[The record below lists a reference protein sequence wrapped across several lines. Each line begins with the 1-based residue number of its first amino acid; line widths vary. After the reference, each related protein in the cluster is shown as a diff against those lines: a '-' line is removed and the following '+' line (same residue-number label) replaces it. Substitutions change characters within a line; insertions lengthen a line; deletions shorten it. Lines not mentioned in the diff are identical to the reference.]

1 MQPYPNPAPSVRHDE
16 SDLCKLAETMSSLIA
31 LVRDG
36 RFVFVNRAGGALLGR
51 SPEWFCGRTYQE
63 IVHQDDR
70 AMAIARGTAPAL
82 GTGLPQRLVERLLH
96 SDGSTIWLDC
106 AIDVLRLD
114 GRPTTIVTGNDITA
128 HRRVEEAL
136 RRSEARLA
144 EAQRIGNIGS
154 WEWDVEN
161 DLVVWSDELC
171 RLFGATPRDFGARID
186 GYLRFVHADDRDAAD
201 AVLRQAL
208 AHGSAF
214 AFEHRIVRP
223 DGTVRTL
230 FGRGQVFRD
239 AGGRPVRIA
248 GTGQDVTEQ
257 KRMQQ
262 ELQQSEE
269 RFRNLC
275 TQAPVMLL
283 AFAPD
288 GRIREVSNYWLQTTG
303 YARDEVIGREG
314 RDFVTAD
321 SYERLLQ
328 AAAANKQDQDYA
340 IRQVPLQGVCKDGN
354 TIDLL
359 CTSVVE
365 VDDRGQKRGAICVQI
380 NLTDLQRAE
389 AALRESEERY
399 RALVEHAPEAIM
411 VLDVE
416 LDRFVDANAHAEKLF
431 GFSREKL
438 LSMGPLDFCPDHQ
451 ANQRKSCDMLAD
463 EHDRVLAG
471 ETAVFEFT
479 HVDATGREIVCETR
493 LSRLP
498 AAGRKLIR
506 ATMSDVSELRQLQE
520 KVRHAEK
527 LAAVGVLAAGVAHEI
542 GNPLMA
548 LSTAAQSLER
558 RSCDDY
564 ARSKMALIRE
574 HIDRIARIV
583 RQMSDLARP
592 PSGQRAR
599 TDLNQVVRR
608 AVDMVRY
615 DRRARG
621 VTVDYE
627 LAHLPA
633 VEIVEDELAQV
644 CINLALNAFDAM
656 AGNPPERPARLL
668 IRSAVTA
675 TGVAVAFHDTGPG
688 VPPEVRD
695 KVFQPFFTTK
705 DVGSGSGLG
714 LSVSYRILQEHR
726 GSLRLG
732 DTDGAGAAFV
742 FELPLGEPA

>member
-1 MQPYPNPAPSVRHDE
+1 MQPHPNPVPHDVSHDE
-16 SDLCKLAETMSSLIA
+16 GHLRALAETMSSLIA

-36 RFVFVNRAGGALLGR
+36 RFLYVNRAGCALLGR
-51 SPEWFCGRTYQE
+51 PREWFCGRTYQE

-70 AMAIARGTAPAL
+70 AMAIARGDAPAL
-82 GTGLPQRLVERLLH
+82 GNGLPQRVVERLLH
-96 SDGSTIWLDC
+96 ADGSTIWLDC

-114 GRPTTIVTGNDITA
+114 GQPTTIVTGNDITA
-128 HRRVEEAL
+128 HRRVEEEL

-144 EAQRIGNIGS
+144 EAQRIGTIGS
-154 WEWDVEN
+154 WEWDVER
-161 DLVVWSDELC
+161 DHIVWSDELC
-171 RLFGATPRDFGARID
+171 RILGTTPGEFGAQLD
-186 GYLRFVHADDRDAAD
+186 GYLQFVHPDDRNAAD
-201 AVLRQAL
+201 AVLRQAM
-208 AHGSAF
+208 AYGSAF
-214 AFEHRIVRP
+214 AFEHRVVRP

-239 AGGRPVRIA
+239 AGGKPIRLA
-248 GTGQDVTEQ
+248 GTGQDIPDQ
-257 KRMQQ
+257 KRMQL

-269 RFRNLC
+269 RFRNLR
-275 TQAPVMLL
+275 TQAPVMLP

-314 RDFVTAD
+314 KDFVTAD
-321 SYERLLQ
+321 SYERILQ
-328 AAAANKQDQDYA
+328 AAAANQPGQYHA
-340 IRQVPLQGVCKDGN
+340 MRQMPLQGVRKDGS

-438 LSMGPLDFCPDHQ
+438 LSMGPLDFCPQHQ
-451 ANQRKSCDMLAD
+451 ADQRKSCDVVAD
-463 EHDRVLAG
+463 EDEKVLAG

-479 HVDATGREIVCETR
+479 HVDATGREIICETR

-548 LSTAAQSLER
+548 LSTA
-558 RSCDDY
+558 
-564 ARSKMALIRE
+564 
-574 HIDRIARIV
+574 
-583 RQMSDLARP
+583 
-592 PSGQRAR
+592 
-599 TDLNQVVRR
+599 
-608 AVDMVRY
+608 
-615 DRRARG
+615 
-621 VTVDYE
+621 
-627 LAHLPA
+627 
-633 VEIVEDELAQV
+633 
-644 CINLALNAFDAM
+644 
-656 AGNPPERPARLL
+656 
-668 IRSAVTA
+668 
-675 TGVAVAFHDTGPG
+675 
-688 VPPEVRD
+688 
-695 KVFQPFFTTK
+695 
-705 DVGSGSGLG
+705 
-714 LSVSYRILQEHR
+714 
-726 GSLRLG
+726 
-732 DTDGAGAAFV
+732 
-742 FELPLGEPA
+742 